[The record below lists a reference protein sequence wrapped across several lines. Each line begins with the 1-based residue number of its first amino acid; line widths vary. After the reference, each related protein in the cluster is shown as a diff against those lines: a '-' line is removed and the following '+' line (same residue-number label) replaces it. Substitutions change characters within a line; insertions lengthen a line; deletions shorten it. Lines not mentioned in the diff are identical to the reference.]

1 VLDVIDLPPLP
12 EATPPRG
19 TPVLAAATPAD
30 PDADWPTLETLER
43 AYLDRVLA
51 HVGGNRSAAAR
62 VLGIDRR
69 TLLRKL
75 AARRASR
82 LTPS

>member
-1 VLDVIDLPPLP
+1 
-12 EATPPRG
+12 
-19 TPVLAAATPAD
+19 
-30 PDADWPTLETLER
+30 
-43 AYLDRVLA
+43 VLA